1 MFPGYYQK
9 QKKTDHGFP
18 GAQIRKKK
26 PLPEGNGMGDR
37 IRYFQSRGYSATAYS
52 SLRPLFVSTVRTE
65 SILEPVV

>member
-9 QKKTDHGFP
+9 QKKTDHALP
-18 GAQIRKKK
+18 AAQIRKK
-26 PLPEGNGMGDR
+26 PFPEGNGMGDR

-52 SLRPLFVSTVRTE
+52 SLRPLFFSTVRTE